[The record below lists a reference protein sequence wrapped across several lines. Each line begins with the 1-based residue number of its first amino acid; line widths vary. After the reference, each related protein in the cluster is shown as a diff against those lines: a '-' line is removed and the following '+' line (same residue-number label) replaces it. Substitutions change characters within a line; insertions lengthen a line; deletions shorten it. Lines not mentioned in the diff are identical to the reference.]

1 MGRRQPSGCRIL
13 TALVV
18 LAAGRETHAQSCIK
32 PSADPVG
39 YNLVDTT
46 GDGVVTITVAE
57 NAFESADSG
66 CAAGYTGTAVASCG
80 TDGGDFSYAGCD
92 DIDECTA
99 GTHTCDANAACTN
112 TDGSFTCAC
121 NSGYTGAGQAGD
133 CADDDECT
141 AGTHTCDANA
151 ACTNTDGSFTCA
163 CNSGYTGAGQ
173 AGDCADDDECTAG
186 THTCDANAA
195 CTNTDGSF
203 TCACSSG
210 YTGAGQA
217 GDCAS
222 DCDSECDGDATCQ
235 AQCIPA
241 SCEAG
246 QYILSDI
253 GACADCPT
261 GYLCVAA
268 LQCSLRSL
276 FSPCCDN

>member
-46 GDGVVTITVAE
+46 GDGVVTITVTE

-66 CAAGYTGTAVASCG
+66 CAAGYTGTAIASCG

-99 GTHTCDANAACTN
+99 GTHTCDT
-112 TDGSFTCAC
+112 
-121 NSGYTGAGQAGD
+121 
-133 CADDDECT
+133 
-141 AGTHTCDANA
+141 NA

>member
-32 PSADPVG
+32 PAADPVG

-46 GDGVVTITVAE
+46 GDGVVTITVTE

-66 CAAGYTGTAVASCG
+66 CAAGYTGTAIASCG

-99 GTHTCDANAACTN
+99 GTHTCDTNAACTN

-121 NSGYTGAGQAGD
+121 N
-133 CADDDECT
+133 
-141 AGTHTCDANA
+141 
-151 ACTNTDGSFTCA
+151 
-163 CNSGYTGAGQ
+163 
-173 AGDCADDDECTAG
+173 
-186 THTCDANAA
+186 
-195 CTNTDGSF
+195 
-203 TCACSSG
+203 SG

-276 FSPCCDN
+276 FSPCCNN